1 MSDNTEKMLTI
12 TLRKSTASFPKDQK
26 AAAKQLRLTKL
37 NRSEKWPDTPSV
49 RGQIR
54 KIAHLVEVQE
64 G

>member
-1 MSDNTEKMLTI
+1 MSDKILKI
-12 TLRKSTASFPKDQK
+12 TLVHSPAGFEKDQK

-37 NRSEKWPDTPSV
+37 HKTVEWPDIPAV

-64 G
+64 A